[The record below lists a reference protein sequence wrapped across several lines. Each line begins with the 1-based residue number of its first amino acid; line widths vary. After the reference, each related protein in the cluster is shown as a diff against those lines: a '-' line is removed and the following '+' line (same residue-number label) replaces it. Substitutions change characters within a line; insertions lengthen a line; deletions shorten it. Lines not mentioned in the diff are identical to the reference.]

1 MGDSPRTAAA
11 NTLQSQINSPL
22 PFSYN
27 DISSQLKQLL
37 GQQTGQLNTE
47 AAADTTA
54 ANRGTAAR
62 LASEGVTGGSIL
74 NNSIATNANNVNKN
88 KYSALSSLLTNNT
101 NQNVGAM
108 NQSNTNQFEKYG
120 LLMNNLGN
128 FSNSNGWDAVFQG
141 LNAAGNLGKGVGSIM
156 HPGAG

>member
-1 MGDSPRTAAA
+1 MGDSPRTKAA

-27 DISSQLKQLL
+27 DIASQLEQIL

-47 AAADTTA
+47 AAADTTS

-74 NNSIATNANNVNKN
+74 NNSIANNANTVNKN
-88 KYSALSSLLTNNT
+88 KYSALSTLLTNYM

-108 NQSNTNQFEKYG
+108 NQSNNNQFEKYG

-128 FSNSNGWDAVFQG
+128 FSNTNGWDAVFQG
-141 LNAAGNLGKGVGSIM
+141 LNAIGNVGKGVGSIIK
-156 HPGAG
+156 GGS

>member
-11 NTLQSQINSPL
+11 NTLQTQINGNL
-22 PFSYN
+22 PFGYN
-27 DISSQLKQLL
+27 DISSQLKQILSK
-37 GQQTGQLNTE
+37 QTGQLNTE

-88 KYSALSSLLTNNT
+88 KYSALSTLLTNNS
-101 NQNVGAM
+101 NQNLGAM
-108 NQSNTNQFEKYG
+108 NQTNQNQFEKYG
-120 LLMNNLGN
+120 LSMNNLGN

-141 LNAAGNLGKGVGSIM
+141 INAAGNAAK
-156 HPGAG
+156 GAGALIGAL